1 VLDTLSRS
9 VNALF
14 DAIGDTFCNDHVGF
28 GIVQWYRRLLQSDTS
43 LHCNTISLCLREFA
57 RLDRISSRHADTR
70 HRDTKRR
77 NVRDSCTRIAK
88 AFGTTT
94 EGAIDATKHTSRV
107 ASAVD
112 REPYQKQPYPHN
124 SSATARVRNMFKTAF
139 AAVNHEYSSEGEDN
153 MLMQLQSLM
162 NAYLE
167 AAVMVEALLGD
178 LGAKVS
184 DNDSSLYIDKRR
196 FL

>member
-1 VLDTLSRS
+1 MHCSMQSAILSATIMSDSESSNGIEDYCRATPACI
-9 VNALF
+9 VTQFLF
-14 DAIGDTFCNDHVGF
+14 
-28 GIVQWYRRLLQSDTS
+28 
-43 LHCNTISLCLREFA
+43 CLREFA

>member
-1 VLDTLSRS
+1 
-9 VNALF
+9 
-14 DAIGDTFCNDHVGF
+14 
-28 GIVQWYRRLLQSDTS
+28 
-43 LHCNTISLCLREFA
+43 
-57 RLDRISSRHADTR
+57 
-70 HRDTKRR
+70 
-77 NVRDSCTRIAK
+77 
-88 AFGTTT
+88 
-94 EGAIDATKHTSRV
+94 
-107 ASAVD
+107 
-112 REPYQKQPYPHN
+112 
-124 SSATARVRNMFKTAF
+124 MFKTAF